1 MKIDISYLTSPQ
13 TWFSR
18 FPISSRILTSN
29 IVNDKRFNVHFTEQ
43 IPLIC
48 YTKAFN
54 IWKTKY
60 RDMIT
65 GKDPYD
71 IFVTGTDISYGR
83 FPLFYI
89 FTGALDNII
98 LENIKTEIVFLTANT
113 VLDFRIAKILLKDK
127 RKVVMGGSATMIYEP
142 HEIRTMLSHM
152 GVEAEA
158 KDNLIIVSGY
168 VDLKTDLYD
177 IFSKWVDKTLTEN
190 DFSTFWDC
198 TEDGFM
204 DYVKIYRK
212 LFGTNLNGLMTSK
225 CWYGK
230 CRFCTYGCLPKVDF
244 TDDVSVQRI
253 IDHFKTLRKNYESN
267 NIFFNDSYMVNT
279 PYNKEVLMGLT
290 EEGFEVSIYTG
301 VKLLNNKKYL
311 DFVNE
316 VNMGRLCIGIES
328 LSNYALDYINKG
340 YGFGEIARMVE
351 GLKDNLNRNITPIF
365 LIMCDLPVSSIK
377 RIRTMYRALYYMR
390 HELAN
395 AGIGN
400 GVGCQFN
407 LSPLR
412 HYPKTNLID
421 GDVLRHAHNRKDLMG
436 ILGLYEYFH
445 EKLDINIDEVRN
457 TNVLNQPMHR
467 YLPDGEQI
475 KSDIHYVDEKFIKDI
490 VEWKFPQGF

>member
-1 MKIDISYLTSPQ
+1 
-13 TWFSR
+13 
-18 FPISSRILTSN
+18 
-29 IVNDKRFNVHFTEQ
+29 
-43 IPLIC
+43 
-48 YTKAFN
+48 
-54 IWKTKY
+54 
-60 RDMIT
+60 MIT
-65 GKDPYD
+65 GDSPYD
-71 IFVTGTDISYGR
+71 IFVKGTDISYGR

-89 FTGALDNII
+89 FTGALDNVI
-98 LENIKTEIVFLTANT
+98 LENIKTEVVFLTANT
-113 VLDFRIAKILLKDK
+113 VLDFRIAKILLADK
-127 RKVVMGGSATMIYEP
+127 RKVVLGGSATMIYEP

-168 VDLKTDLYD
+168 VDLKTDLHD
-177 IFSKWVDKTLTEN
+177 IFDKWVDRQLTEN

-225 CWYGK
+225 CWWGK

-244 TDDVSVQRI
+244 TDGVPVSKVI
-253 IDHFKTLRKNYESN
+253 EHFKTLRKNYDSS

-279 PYNKEVLMGLT
+279 DYNRKILRGLT

-301 VKLLNNKKYL
+301 VKLLNNEKYL

-316 VNMGRLCIGIES
+316 SNMGRLCIGIES
-328 LSNYALDYINKG
+328 LSNYALEYINKG
-340 YGFGEIARMVE
+340 YTFYNIASMIEKLRE
-351 GLKDNLNRNITPIF
+351 RLNKDITPIF
-365 LIMCDLPVSSIK
+365 LIMCDLPVSSTR

-390 HELAN
+390 HELAS

-421 GDVLRHAHNRKDLMG
+421 GNVLRHADNREDLIG
-436 ILGLYEYFH
+436 VLGLYEYFH

-467 YLPDGEQI
+467 YLPSGEKI
-475 KSDIHYVDEKFIKDI
+475 KSDIHYVDKKFIEDI
-490 VEWKFPQGF
+490 VKWKFPQGF

>member
-1 MKIDISYLTSPQ
+1 MKTDISLLSSPQ

-29 IVNDKRFNVHFTEQ
+29 LINNRKFNVHFTEQ

-48 YTKAFN
+48 YTKALK
-54 IWKTKY
+54 IWREKY
-60 RDMIT
+60 SKMIS
-65 GKDPYD
+65 GDSPYD
-71 IFVTGTDISYGR
+71 IFVGGTDITYGR

-89 FTGALDNII
+89 FTGALDNNI
-98 LENIKTEIVFLTANT
+98 LENIKTEVVFLTANT
-113 VLDFRIAKILLKDK
+113 VLDFRIAKILLADK

-142 HEIRTMLSHM
+142 YEIRTMLSHM

-168 VDLKTDLYD
+168 VDLKTDLHD
-177 IFSKWVDKTLTEN
+177 IFDKWVDKQLTEN

-212 LFGTNLNGLMTSK
+212 LFGTNLNALMTSK
-225 CWYGK
+225 CWWGK

-244 TDDVSVQRI
+244 TEGVPVNKI
-253 IDHFKTLRKNYESN
+253 VNHFKTLRKNYESS

-279 PYNKEVLMGLT
+279 DYNKQVLKSLSD
-290 EEGFEVSIYTG
+290 EGFEVSIYTG
-301 VKLLNNKKYL
+301 VMLLQNEKYL
-311 DFVNE
+311 NFVNE
-316 VNMGRLCIGIES
+316 INMGRLCIGVES
-328 LSNYALDYINKG
+328 MNNYALNYINKG
-340 YGFGEIARMVE
+340 YKFWDIANMIEMFKTYLSKTV
-351 GLKDNLNRNITPIF
+351 TPIF
-365 LIMCDLPVSSIK
+365 LIMCDLPVDHVDK
-377 RIRTMYRALYYMR
+377 IRSMYKSLYFMR
-390 HELAN
+390 EELAKEGF
-395 AGIGN
+395 AE

-421 GDVLRHAHNRKDLMG
+421 GDVLRHADNREDLMG

-445 EKLDINIDEVRN
+445 EKFDINIDEVRN

-467 YLPDGEQI
+467 YLPSGEKI
-475 KSDIHYVDEKFIKDI
+475 KSDIHYVDNEIIKDI
-490 VEWKFPQGF
+490 VKWKFPKGF